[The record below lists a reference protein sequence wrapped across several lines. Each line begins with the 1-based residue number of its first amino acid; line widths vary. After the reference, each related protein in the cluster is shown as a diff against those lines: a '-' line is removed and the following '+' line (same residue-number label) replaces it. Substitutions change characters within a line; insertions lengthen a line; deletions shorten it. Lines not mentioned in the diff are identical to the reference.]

1 MTVETQTKKV
11 TATGN
16 GSATVFSFS
25 PVVIFATTD
34 LVVTKKT
41 ISTGAEET
49 LTEGSGSTTY
59 SVAAATS
66 FPGTGSVTYPASG
79 GTELTSDEQIIMK
92 RVLTLEQTLDLE
104 NQGGYDADTTETQ
117 LDKLLMIDLQ
127 QQDDIDRSVKVPVGV
142 SGFDGDLP
150 TDIAS
155 KASYVLTVNSAGD
168 GFALATSASAD
179 ATIDS
184 FWVDVLDDSTL
195 ADSIVSLGGAAAI
208 INALGADSL
217 TRKNFILNGD
227 GRIAQRTTTFTAAS
241 TPANNDD
248 TPLLDRWFLL
258 SDGNDV
264 VDMSQDTSVRPD
276 GAYSSI
282 KLLVATAN
290 KKFGIFQPLEARD
303 AASLRG
309 KNVTL
314 SFQARTTTGAV
325 IENIRAAVVSWNGT
339 ADSITS
345 DIISAWA
352 AEGTNPTLATNWTVE
367 NTATNIA
374 VTADAFATHSITNI
388 SVDTS
393 GMTNLGVFIWV
404 DDTDAAVNDVLNI
417 ARVKLE
423 IGSNATEYNPDLYQE
438 ELEKCQRF
446 CYVLSGS
453 SAPDQVGVG
462 QQKTTTT
469 AETHVRFPISLHK
482 EPSFTVVAVGNLTLT
497 TGAPTAKTVTSAS
510 VSDPTK
516 QSCLIDTQ
524 WSGASGAAGDCANLQ
539 LNTGHIIF
547 DAEM

>member
-404 DDTDAAVNDVLNI
+404 DDTDAEVNDVLNI

-516 QSCLIDTQ
+516 QSCLINTQ

-539 LNTGHIIF
+539 LNAGYIIF

>member
-352 AEGTNPTLATNWTVE
+352 AEGTNPTLAANWTVE

-404 DDTDAAVNDVLNI
+404 DDTDAEVNDVLNI

-516 QSCLIDTQ
+516 QSCLINTQ

-539 LNTGHIIF
+539 LNAGYIIF

>member
-325 IENIRAAVVSWNGT
+325 IE
-339 ADSITS
+339 
-345 DIISAWA
+345 
-352 AEGTNPTLATNWTVE
+352 
-367 NTATNIA
+367 
-374 VTADAFATHSITNI
+374 
-388 SVDTS
+388 
-393 GMTNLGVFIWV
+393 
-404 DDTDAAVNDVLNI
+404 
-417 ARVKLE
+417 K
-423 IGSNATEYNPDLYQE
+423 Y
-438 ELEKCQRF
+438 
-446 CYVLSGS
+446 
-453 SAPDQVGVG
+453 
-462 QQKTTTT
+462 
-469 AETHVRFPISLHK
+469 
-482 EPSFTVVAVGNLTLT
+482 
-497 TGAPTAKTVTSAS
+497 
-510 VSDPTK
+510 
-516 QSCLIDTQ
+516 
-524 WSGASGAAGDCANLQ
+524 
-539 LNTGHIIF
+539 
-547 DAEM
+547 